1 MKKKKSHR
9 LKSLKKIILSFFFI
23 LFLSGLF
30 LTYELYS
37 RVFQS
42 NVSLDNKKSDV
53 IYIPTG
59 SDFLDV
65 MDILNSNG
73 ILINSNSFKWVAEQ
87 KNYINNIKAGR
98 YRINSDFNNNDLVN
112 KLRSGDQDPV
122 ILTFNN
128 LRSKEELAGR
138 VASFLEPDSIDI
150 LNYITSSSFLKPLQL
165 NNENI
170 ACLFIPN
177 SYEFYWNTDAEQFAK
192 RMIREY
198 RKFWNQQRKMKAE
211 KIGLNFYEVS
221 ILASIVE
228 KEQNIKFDERPMIAG
243 LYLNR
248 LKKRMRLESDPT
260 LIFILND
267 YTIKRVLDKDK
278 KLKSPYNTY
287 LNKGLPP
294 GPICIPSINAIDA
307 VLTASKHNYIFM
319 CAKEDFSG
327 YHNFAKNYSQHRINA
342 RKYQRALNKRKI
354 LR

>member
-1 MKKKKSHR
+1 MKKKKNHKS
-9 LKSLKKIILSFFFI
+9 KSLRKIILSFFFI
-23 LFLSGLF
+23 IFLSGSF
-30 LTYELYS
+30 LAYEFYIRIL
-37 RVFQS
+37 QP
-42 NVSLDNKKSDV
+42 NVSLDNNKSNI

-65 MDILNSNG
+65 MDILNGNG
-73 ILINSNSFKWVAEQ
+73 ILINSNSFKWVSEQ
-87 KNYINNIKAGR
+87 KNYINNIKPGR
-98 YRINSDFNNNDLVN
+98 YRIDSDFNNNELVN
-112 KLRSGDQDPV
+112 KLRSGSQDPV

-128 LRSKEELAGR
+128 LRSKEQLAGR
-138 VASFLEPDSIDI
+138 VAGFLEADSIEI
-150 LNYITSSSFLKPLQL
+150 LNYITSPRFLSPLQL
-165 NNENI
+165 NSENI

-177 SYEFYWNTDAEQFAK
+177 SYEFYWNTTAEQFAQ
-192 RMIREY
+192 RMLKEY
-198 RKFWNQQRKMKAE
+198 RKFWNSERIKKVD

-228 KEQNIKFDERPMIAG
+228 KEQSIKSDERPMIAG

-307 VLTASKHNYIFM
+307 VLNSSKHSYIFM